1 MFKIIG
7 ADQKEYGPISAEQ
20 IRQWIVEGRL
30 NAQTPAQ
37 RAAGGEW
44 RPLSGFE
51 EFADLAP
58 GGVAGQAPAAGIP
71 AGQAAPISG
80 APAVEKPPGAIKVFG
95 ILNIVFGA
103 LALACSP
110 FSLITLPMA
119 RRQLGYSSFMVNWMI
134 VSVVIGMI
142 GGAIMLASGIGLCKR
157 QAWARRLAIYYSC
170 AACVLALINPII
182 TLTNLP
188 EGGANPE
195 AQKMGALFGAFFGV
209 IIGLAYNGLLI
220 YFLSRPAVKRSLGET
235 PSVSA
240 PL

>member
-1 MFKIIG
+1 MYKIIG
-7 ADQKEYGPISAEQ
+7 ADQKEYGPISTDQ
-20 IRQWIVEGRL
+20 IRQWISEGRV
-30 NAQTPAQ
+30 NVET
-37 RAAGGEW
+37 RACAEGSTDW
-44 RPLSGFE
+44 KPLGMFPD
-51 EFADLAP
+51 FASVSP
-58 GGVAGQAPAAGIP
+58 GSTS
-71 AGQAAPISG
+71 SG

-170 AACVLALINPII
+170 AACVLAPSIPSSRSPIFPKAEPI
-182 TLTNLP
+182 LRRKKWAPCSVPFSELSSDWRTTACSSISSADPPSNVRWAKRPQFPLRYNSSP
-188 EGGANPE
+188 
-195 AQKMGALFGAFFGV
+195 KM
-209 IIGLAYNGLLI
+209 
-220 YFLSRPAVKRSLGET
+220 
-235 PSVSA
+235 
-240 PL
+240 

>member
-1 MFKIIG
+1 MYKIIG
-7 ADQKEYGPISAEQ
+7 ADQKEYGPISTDQ
-20 IRQWIVEGRL
+20 IRQWISEGRVNVETRACAEGSTDWKPL
-30 NAQTPAQ
+30 GMFPDFASVSPGSTP
-37 RAAGGEW
+37 
-44 RPLSGFE
+44 
-51 EFADLAP
+51 
-58 GGVAGQAPAAGIP
+58 
-71 AGQAAPISG
+71 SG

-170 AACVLALINPII
+170 TACSSISSADPPSNVRWAKRPPFPLRYNSSP
-182 TLTNLP
+182 
-188 EGGANPE
+188 
-195 AQKMGALFGAFFGV
+195 KM
-209 IIGLAYNGLLI
+209 
-220 YFLSRPAVKRSLGET
+220 
-235 PSVSA
+235 
-240 PL
+240 